1 MENWN
6 PSNEFVIIP
15 KPMVVAS
22 GIGKINDQQAR
33 TASGTVSALNYT
45 YTIDKIRTSE
55 KTEKELFEMFFEWP
69 KVNIQSSGINN
80 IRGNEILW
88 LLDDENFVKKL
99 GKIYL
104 SEILIILSEKN
115 IGEEIFHKNHII
127 EMLDD
132 TLGKTIMKCYLH
144 EPIIIDL
151 LKKQEYIDK
160 INSDELLKIF
170 QKNLDSVLLN
180 AEDLRQFV
188 LIPTIQ
194 ERIKKDERLKDLL
207 ERIQREHNIT
217 HRD

>member
-1 MENWN
+1 
-6 PSNEFVIIP
+6 
-15 KPMVVAS
+15 
-22 GIGKINDQQAR
+22 
-33 TASGTVSALNYT
+33 
-45 YTIDKIRTSE
+45 
-55 KTEKELFEMFFEWP
+55 
-69 KVNIQSSGINN
+69 
-80 IRGNEILW
+80 
-88 LLDDENFVKKL
+88 L